1 MKKSIR
7 VAIIGPGNLEFYY
20 QKLQKISKKK
30 LESELEKIAKALIE
44 ADVEIVL
51 VPDKGI
57 DMEIAR
63 KYKKQ
68 RGRRVIGTIP
78 KSDKRYG
85 INHLKSYMEEKINS
99 KNIFDEFIDSGDW
112 KEQSR
117 LRGFFG
123 DVVLSLGISPGSELE
138 MNYSTYLFKLMKGFK
153 KEVPNLK
160 GVHPQIRANK
170 YVPYTYLIYVP
181 FIKTKRLYPETE
193 AYLKKYGIKL
203 EYIKSPKDLKEK
215 LKKLALF

>member
-1 MKKSIR
+1 MKKPIR
-7 VAIIGPGNLEFYY
+7 IAIIGPGNLEFYY
-20 QKLQKISKKK
+20 QKLQKIKKKK
-30 LESELEKIAKALIE
+30 LESELEKIAKALVE

-68 RGRRVIGTIP
+68 GGRKVIGTIP

-85 INHLKSYMEEKINS
+85 IKHLKPYMKEKING
-99 KNIFDEFIDSGDW
+99 KNIFDEFINSGDW
-112 KEQSR
+112 KEQNR

-123 DVVLSLGISPGSELE
+123 DIVLSLGISPGSELE

-153 KEVPNLK
+153 DGVSTLK
-160 GVHPQIRANK
+160 GVHPQIRANNHI
-170 YVPYTYLIYVP
+170 PYTYFIYTP
-181 FIKTKRLYPETE
+181 FIKTKKLYPETE
-193 AYLKKYGIKL
+193 AYIKEFGIKL
-203 EYIKSPKDLKEK
+203 EYIKSPKHLKEK
-215 LKKLALF
+215 LQKL